1 MNQSPTATEQP
12 LAGRAGIVT
21 GAGSG
26 IGAAVARELADHGV
40 RLTLVDLRADRLA
53 ATVASLPE
61 GAEAVPAVADI
72 RDYPAVERAAATCR
86 ERYGRIDV
94 VVANAG
100 VSDAGTLAGGDPAVW
115 RAVVETNLLGAMHT
129 VRATLPTLLAQGDG
143 HVVLMAS
150 VSGRKVYAGEPVYI
164 ASKWGVVGLGEALR
178 QETVGTGVRVTLVEP
193 GLVDTPLARA
203 HPFAGDW
210 LGKIVPL
217 QPEDVAR
224 AVVWA
229 LAQPLHL
236 AVNEVV
242 LRPAAQEI

>member
-1 MNQSPTATEQP
+1 MRT
-12 LAGRAGIVT
+12 GIVT
-21 GAGSG
+21 GGGSG
-26 IGAAVARELADHGV
+26 FGAAISRELASLGMRV
-40 RLTLVDLRADRLA
+40 VVADLDAARAQEVADAIVA
-53 ATVASLPE
+53 AGGS
-61 GAEAVPAVADI
+61 AVATGVDV
-72 RDYPAVERAAATCR
+72 RRLDDVARAVALCR
-86 ERYGRIDV
+86 EQGGRVDFA
-94 VVANAG
+94 VANAG
-100 VSDAGTLAGGDPAVW
+100 VGENATLVDADPARWQVTLD
-115 RAVVETNLLGAMHT
+115 VNLLGVAHT
-129 VRATLPTLLAQGDG
+129 VRAVLPTMLEQGDG
-143 HVVLMAS
+143 HIVLTAS
-150 VSGRKVYAGEPVYI
+150 VSGRVAYSGEPVYI

-229 LAQPLHL
+229 LAQPPHL